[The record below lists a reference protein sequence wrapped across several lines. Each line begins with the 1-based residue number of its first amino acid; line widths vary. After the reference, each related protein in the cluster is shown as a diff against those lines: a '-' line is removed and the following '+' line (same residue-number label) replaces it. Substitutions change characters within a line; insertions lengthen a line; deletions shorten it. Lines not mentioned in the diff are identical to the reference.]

1 MNKTRNVLE
10 HNVAANINL
19 AKPKSGACTS
29 QGHNALLQPGLEPG
43 LSISEPCALTTGLL
57 DKAMAL
63 ACP

>member
-1 MNKTRNVLE
+1 MLE

-29 QGHNALLQPGLEPG
+29 QGHNALPWPGLEPE
-43 LSISEPCALTTGLL
+43 SSTGLL